1 MVAEE
6 CDVGFVFAE
15 RFAPPPSDVMY
26 PVTYRIPDALRKRL
40 EGVRVAIVNDV
51 TNAGSAVRGTYD
63 DLVACGARPVVLGT
77 LIALGSWSS
86 TFAAA
91 NKIALES
98 LEMLPNNLWTPEACP
113 LCAASVPLEDLS
125 T

>member
-6 CDVGFVFAE
+6 SEVGFVFAE

-26 PVTYRIPDALRKRL
+26 PVRYRIPDALRDGLKGL
-40 EGVRVAIVNDV
+40 TVAIVNDV

-63 DLVACGARPVVLGT
+63 DLLACGARPVALGT
-77 LIALGSWSS
+77 LTALGAWASN
-86 TFAAA
+86 FAAA
-91 NKIALES
+91 SNLALES
-98 LEMLPNNLWTPEACP
+98 LEVLPNNLWTPDDCP
-113 LCAASVPLEDLS
+113 LCTRSVALEDPS